1 MMLRVIALSLSLIAG
16 YTHAMALDLY
26 MVLNHLDNYGN
37 LDLRG
42 KPYTSLP
49 ENFTIKG
56 NLNIAKTAIKSL
68 PKDTIIEGSLDASNS
83 LLEKVPRGT
92 SIKATPTYSGPK
104 FNRGHPV

>member
-1 MMLRVIALSLSLIAG
+1 MMLRVIVLSLSLIASC
-16 YTHAMALDLY
+16 THAMAFDLY

-37 LDLRG
+37 LDLRA

-49 ENFTIKG
+49 EDFTIKG

-68 PKDTIIEGSLDASNS
+68 PKGTIIEGSLDASNS
-83 LLEKVPRGT
+83 SLEKYHEAQA
-92 SIKATPTYSGPK
+92 SKATPTYSEPK